1 VNGTSK
7 ELEVSASIIN
17 DRTMV
22 PARAV
27 AEAFGCNV
35 SWDNDTR
42 SVIIEE

>member
-1 VNGTSK
+1 
-7 ELEVSASIIN
+7 
-17 DRTMV
+17 MV